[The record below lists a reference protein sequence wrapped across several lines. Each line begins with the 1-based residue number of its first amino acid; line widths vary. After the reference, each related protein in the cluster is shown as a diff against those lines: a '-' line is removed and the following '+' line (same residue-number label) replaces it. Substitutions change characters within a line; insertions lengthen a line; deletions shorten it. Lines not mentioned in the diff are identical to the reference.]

1 MKAAVLDGVG
11 HPIQLQEVEKPVA
24 GVSEAVV
31 KLSAAAL
38 NHRDVWI
45 QKGQYAGLKFPIVLG
60 SDGAG
65 TVESVGDGVDK
76 MWLGKNVVVNPS
88 IGWGESEKTQAKTY
102 KILGLPDDGTFAELV
117 KIPATNLAE
126 KPEHLSFAEAA
137 ALPLAGLTAYRA
149 LFSRAKL
156 QAGETVL
163 MTGIGGGVALFGLQ
177 FALAQGARVFVTS
190 GSDEKLDKA
199 KALGATGGV
208 NYKQPDWA
216 KELQEQAGGFDVIL
230 DSAGGDGFGN
240 LINLAAA
247 GGRIVFVGATAGNPP
262 NLDMRKIF
270 WKQLSLLGSTMGSP
284 NDFKAMM
291 TFVSE
296 KKITP
301 VVDAVFTLADTE
313 AALRRME
320 NAAQF
325 GKIVLTMT

>member
-1 MKAAVLDGVG
+1 MKAAVLEGVG
-11 HPIQLQEVEKPVA
+11 QPVRLQDVSMPIA
-24 GVSEAVV
+24 GKGEAVV

-65 TVESVGDGVDK
+65 AVESVGDGVDK

-88 IGWGESEKTQAKTY
+88 VSWGESEKTQAKAF

-117 KIPATNLAE
+117 KIPAANLAE
-126 KPEHLSFAEAA
+126 KPEHLSFVEAA

-163 MTGIGGGVALFGLQ
+163 ITGIGGGVALFGLQ
-177 FALAQGARVFVTS
+177 FALAQGATVFVTS
-190 GSDEKLDKA
+190 GSDEKLSKA
-199 KALGATGGV
+199 KALGAAGGV

-216 KELQEQAGGFDVIL
+216 KELQAQAGGFDVIL
-230 DSAGGDGFGN
+230 DSAGGEGFGN

-284 NDFKAMM
+284 NDFNAMM

-296 KKITP
+296 KKIMP
-301 VVDAVFTLADTE
+301 VVDAVLPLTDAE

-325 GKIVLTMT
+325 GKIVLSIS